1 MIVKIKSYK
10 TPRFFKLL
18 DYILEKKEKFL
29 DREGKSFVILH
40 NVRGKGIEE
49 WVKQFKKN
57 EEYRM
62 HKRKNQIYLT
72 QEIISFH
79 NEEHV
84 SLEKMEDIATEYMR
98 QRNPNGM
105 YLAVPHFDKQYHIH
119 ICAAAIEYRTGKTL
133 RMSKGQFQKL
143 KQNIQQY
150 QLEKYPELSK
160 SIVRHG
166 SKNLLA
172 LSDKEFQLKL
182 RTGRETNKEKLIGI
196 LKTCYKKANSKES
209 FFELAHDCGLE
220 IYSRGGRISGVHFAN
235 KKFRFKRI
243 GFTEERLNE
252 LDKQLHRGK
261 ELNETRGKKGKNM
274 ERNI

>member
-1 MIVKIKSYK
+1 VIVKIKSYK

-18 DYILEKKEKFL
+18 DYIMEKKEKFL
-29 DREGKSFVILH
+29 NREGKSFVILH

-49 WVKQFKKN
+49 WAKQFKKN
-57 EEYRM
+57 EEYRVN
-62 HKRKNQIYLT
+62 KRKNQVYLT

-84 SLEKMEDIATEYMR
+84 SLEKMEDIAREYIR

-105 YLAVPHFDKQYHIH
+105 YVAVPHFDKQYHIH
-119 ICAAAIEYRTGKTL
+119 ICAAAIEYRTGKSL

-143 KQNIQQY
+143 KQNIQRY

-160 SIVRHG
+160 SVVRHG
-166 SKNLLA
+166 SKKSPA

-182 RTGRETNKEKLIGI
+182 RTGRETNKETLIGI

-209 FFELAHDCGLE
+209 FFELAQECGLE

-235 KKFRFKRI
+235 KKFRLKRI
-243 GFTEERLNE
+243 GFTEERL
-252 LDKQLHRGK
+252 D
-261 ELNETRGKKGKNM
+261 ELNKHQKREHELTKIRGRKGKNR
-274 ERNI
+274 EHDI